1 MSVDTHFRIEG
12 GGGGTPLV
20 LLHGVGLDLTMW
32 DGVIDALAAD
42 RQVVRFDMLGH
53 GRTLDPSGD
62 RSIGDFVAQL
72 LEVVDALGLGRPD
85 LAGLSMGGMVS
96 LAAAARHPSTFRR
109 VALLNTV
116 FGRTPE
122 QAAGRRERL
131 AAAEAGGMG
140 AVADLAIDRWFT
152 ADWQAANPVDTAAV
166 RERLLAND
174 LAAYLKAYRV
184 FVGGDP
190 LMPAAA
196 ANVTAPTLAMTGELD
211 SGSTPAMS
219 HALADAVPGGQAV
232 VLAGLHHLPPI
243 EAPGAFLRSF
253 LDFLD
258 QEHTA

>member
-32 DGVIDALAAD
+32 DGVVDALAAD

-53 GRTLDPSGD
+53 GRTLDPSGE
-62 RSIGDFVAQL
+62 RSI
-72 LEVVDALGLGRPD
+72 GRPD

-116 FGRTPE
+116 FGRTSE

-131 AAAEAGGMG
+131 AAAETGGMG
-140 AVADLAIDRWFT
+140 AVAALAIDRWFT

-166 RERLLAND
+166 RERLLTND

-211 SGSTPAMS
+211 PGSTPAMS
-219 HALADAVPGGQAV
+219 HALADAVPDGQAV

-243 EAPGAFLRSF
+243 EAPGAFLRPF